1 MAIFR
6 KPGRSGQPEPTPD
19 RVADELAGLVE
30 ELEPAAPGA
39 PPEGEAGELA
49 EYREGVERGR
59 RRGSQLVTDI
69 SRRLGSGSRAAAKG
83 AAFGGRA
90 LADQL
95 LQAAPRIPVR
105 DLATLRAQHPGATDP
120 EQLADL
126 LVTGAGRASSALGA
140 GVGAAAMLPVPP
152 AMPVEIAAETLAV
165 AAVEVKLIA
174 ELHEVYGLPAQGTAT
189 QKASAYVTAWA
200 NRRGIDGSLLVKPAG
215 LAAMA
220 LGSEVRQQVRRRLTR
235 SSLRR
240 LPSLTPLLVGA
251 GIGATVNL
259 RDTRK
264 VAREV
269 REDLRGRRPVDP
281 GYWAAAAPAPRPTEK
296 EAGEG
301 GGRGIGR
308 GTGNGL
314 GKALGKGLGKGPGR
328 GLGKG
333 GGAESDERP

>member
-19 RVADELAGLVE
+19 QVADELAGLVE
-30 ELEPAAPGA
+30 ELEPGAPGA
-39 PPEGEAGELA
+39 PPEGGAGELA
-49 EYREGVERGR
+49 EYRAGVERGR
-59 RRGSQLVTDI
+59 RRGAQLVTDI
-69 SRRLGSGSRAAAKG
+69 ARRLGSGSRTAAKG

-152 AMPVEIAAETLAV
+152 AMAVEIAAETLAV

-174 ELHEVYGLPAQGTAT
+174 ELHQVYGLPAQGTAT
-189 QKASAYVTAWA
+189 EKATAYVTAWA

-235 SSLRR
+235 STLRR

-269 REDLRGRRPVDP
+269 RADLRGRRPVDP
-281 GYWAAAAPAPRPTEK
+281 GYWVAAAPAPRPEK
-296 EAGEG
+296 DAGK
-301 GGRGIGR
+301 
-308 GTGNGL
+308 GL
-314 GKALGKGLGKGPGR
+314 GKALGKGLGLGKGSGR

-333 GGAESDERP
+333 AGAEPDERP